1 MLYNVVDTV
10 STLIPA
16 ASALAGVLLA
26 QLWNWWREKTDRET
40 EISKLLWDE
49 RRKSIFNFLKALNI
63 AKDETRTLLFAE
75 LPGDVL
81 KVKDRE
87 IEHFWSEAFESYLEV
102 SLLLPGY
109 PERLVWCT
117 LQDAYIW
124 RRKSIQQG
132 KSAGSTESHYQ
143 SLIEQVRPWLEVAA
157 NQKRLNKLAD
167 SPPLLLTLADR
178 LDEVGYELSMLGD
191 YRASSYNTK
200 EAIELRRRLAQR
212 SSSNTAAL
220 IKSLDT
226 PGIVL
231 RSLS

>member
-87 IEHFWSEAFESYLEV
+87 IEHFWSETFESYLEV